1 MQFTNRKRRQPPAV
15 IIVSLIDVLI
25 VVLIFLVASTTFKRP
40 TAVRLN
46 LPESSQ
52 GAPSESQRE
61 PVLIDV
67 GKEPP
72 FFYLNGKSST
82 IEQIQTGLATIM
94 KTNPETPV
102 ALRADAL
109 APFGEIMKIMDAAKN
124 AGVTNFSAYTRKA
137 AE

>member
-40 TAVRLN
+40 SAVRLE

-52 GAPSESQRE
+52 GAPSDTNRN
-61 PVLIDV
+61 PLLIEV
-67 GKEPP
+67 TKEPP
-72 FFYLNGKSST
+72 FFYFNGKSST
-82 IEQIQTGLATIM
+82 IEQIQSGL
-94 KTNPETPV
+94 KTAIGKDPKTPV
-102 ALRADAL
+102 ALRADAK
-109 APFGEIMKIMDAAKN
+109 APFGEIMKIMDAAKS
-124 AGVTNFSAYTRKA
+124 AGVNNLSAYTKKA